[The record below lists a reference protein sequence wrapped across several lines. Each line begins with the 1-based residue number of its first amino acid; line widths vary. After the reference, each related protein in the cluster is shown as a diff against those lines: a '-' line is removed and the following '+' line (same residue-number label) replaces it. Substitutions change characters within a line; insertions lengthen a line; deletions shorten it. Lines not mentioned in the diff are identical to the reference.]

1 MSDENVLGSL
11 EQKVKLR
18 KPQTAAKLR
27 KRDKQT
33 SKLSKNLIKLDSELR
48 VYLLVE
54 DWEIGSW
61 VHEQLRVRKSLV
73 LNLTLQIEFTGR
85 PNVTSS

>member
-1 MSDENVLGSL
+1 MSDENVLGIL

-18 KPQTAAKLR
+18 LPQTAAKLQ

-54 DWEIGSW
+54 DWDS
-61 VHEQLRVRKSLV
+61 QLQLGTRAASCEKEFSLK
-73 LNLTLQIEFTGR
+73 LD
-85 PNVTSS
+85 SSD

>member
-1 MSDENVLGSL
+1 MSDENVLGIL

-18 KPQTAAKLR
+18 LPQTAAKLQ

-48 VYLLVE
+48 VYLLVK
-54 DWEIGSW
+54 DWD
-61 VHEQLRVRKSLV
+61 
-73 LNLTLQIEFTGR
+73 T
-85 PNVTSS
+85 